1 MNKAFTLTLLAAVLL
16 SQSAGA
22 QGVKFGTRYMKQR
35 IEMRKQAAA
44 KKAADRAAKETKA
57 LKAKSDGILD
67 EYQEKVG
74 DCIYRYVYAYN
85 DKNMRSSETIYKKVK
100 TDGKWGQEQL
110 YTVGRYT
117 YEYDT
122 RGRLSVKTVMYDEND
137 DFETY
142 RVMVSYGDGVTEYTK
157 YVYDEYEQKYRTT
170 QRWSYYDNGV
180 LASYTDYEFRDG
192 TVSSTFD
199 TNGVNTGYTFRGSK
213 MTFGG
218 ELNSPVVTYYEG
230 DGWDDA
236 TQQYTSWTPTK
247 QEKYTYDANTG
258 KLAEY
263 VVFDEYYD
271 GYYDA
276 DRYTYSYDELGRLVA
291 IREYDNVGDDDT
303 AGSIDPGGDLNGDGV
318 IDENDRPVVA
328 TAKTVSTDN
337 TEWELYTEEMY
348 TYFNDDV
355 YGVGNTWHDVF
366 GMDGPLARIDVIDEE
381 GERLATVFT
390 RDADGKLT
398 GITFPNQVTEPNHT
412 STDKATIDANGQ
424 ILKIEEEYSYK
435 SGSWEDDPN
444 YNGEEYSTYSYFATE
459 YTWENGQVTTAHVI
473 DKYESTSNGETN
485 SGEWHETNRYAYG
498 DGKVTFSTYEG
509 NAQSPN
515 STTVI
520 EEQGNMRKVHHCQ
533 YGGGSYT
540 EDEYVARYVQ
550 TEDISFVRPNLA
562 ADVEGMT
569 ADSTIVISVPGRVVC
584 AYEGEYNSGFGYL
597 SSDDYYSSLLD
608 ADNTAYYANTIS
620 GSTYFTVEHDGGETV
635 CRDILGRP
643 IYILTDGR
651 LTREYKYYDVAQD
664 VGSPVEPETR
674 AAVMLT
680 ADIPAGQAYD
690 EITYKYDA
698 EGRLTG
704 KTEVSVDENGTRT
717 EEITLEYKYDE
728 ASGIASVEAD
738 AKVGVTLDGRRIG
751 LSDNSAFSVCTVGG
765 QVIAAGVTSYT
776 FNSPGIYIIN
786 VGGITT
792 KVAVK

>member
-1 MNKAFTLTLLAAVLL
+1 MKKTFTLTLLAAVLL
-16 SQSAGA
+16 SQSANA

-44 KKAADRAAKETKA
+44 KKAAARAAKETKA
-57 LKAKSDGILD
+57 LKAQADGILD

-74 DCIYRYVYAYN
+74 DCIYRYVYAYDTN
-85 DKNMRSSETIYKKVK
+85 KMRSSETIYKKVK

-122 RGRLSVKTVMYDEND
+122 QNRLSVKTVTYDEND

-142 RVMVSYGDGVTEYTK
+142 RVMVEYGDGVTEYTK
-157 YVYDEYEQKYRTT
+157 YGYDKYDQKYYIRE
-170 QRWSYYDNGV
+170 RWSYYDNGV
-180 LASYTDYEFRDG
+180 LASYTDYRDSYN
-192 TVSSTFD
+192 VKSSFFD
-199 TNGVNTGYTFRGSK
+199 TDGVSTGYATEYSK
-213 MTFGG
+213 ITFGG
-218 ELNSPVVTYYEG
+218 ELNSPVVTYYEA

-236 TQQYTSWTPTK
+236 TQQYTSWRQK
-247 QEKYTYDANTG
+247 RQETYTYDAATG

-263 VVFDEYYD
+263 VVTDEYD
-271 GYYDA
+271 DNKK
-276 DRYTYSYDELGRLVA
+276 YTYSYDALGRIVA
-291 IREYDNVGDDDT
+291 IREYNEEGDDV
-303 AGSIDPGGDLNGDGV
+303 AVPGGDINGDGV
-318 IDENDRPVVA
+318 VDENDRPA
-328 TAKTVSTDN
+328 VSTTKAASTGDI
-337 TEWELYTEEMY
+337 EWELYTEEMY
-348 TYFNDDV
+348 TYYNNDV
-355 YGVGNTWHDVF
+355 YGVGNSWHDVF

-459 YTWENGQVTTAHVI
+459 YTWENGQVVTAHVI

-498 DGKVTFSTYEG
+498 DGKVTFSTYDG
-509 NAQSPN
+509 DRQTPN

-520 EEQGNMRKVHHCQ
+520 EEQGNMRKVHHRQ

-651 LTREYKYYDVAQD
+651 LTKEYKYYEELQD
-664 VGSPVEPETR
+664 GGSPVEPEMPQ
-674 AAVMLT
+674 AAMF
-680 ADIPAGQAYD
+680 AASIPAGQAYD
-690 EITYKYDA
+690 EITYRYDA
-698 EGRLTG
+698 DGRLTG
-704 KTEVSVDENGTRT
+704 KTEVSVDSDGTRT
-717 EEITLEYKYDE
+717 EDITLEYTYDE
-728 ASGIASVEAD
+728 TTGITSVEAT
-738 AKVGVTLDGRRIG
+738 AGVGVTLNGRRIG

-786 VGGITT
+786 AGGITT